1 MSRFVLTAQLQLQA
15 PRNVGSVVRQM
26 QSQLGDIKVKVSLD
40 GASRTSS
47 DLNKINKDVQKVTD
61 SASRMGKAFAV
72 SVKRFAAF
80 SIATRAVSLFTN
92 VIGGAVEEAVNFERQ
107 LVKVSQVTGK
117 TLPQL
122 KDLTREITRLSTSLG
137 VSSRSLIEVSRTL
150 SQAGL
155 DAQQTKVALEALAK
169 TALAPTFEDITQTAE
184 GAVAIFNQFGK
195 GAEALEKQ
203 LGAINAVAG
212 RFAVEAGDLI
222 STIRRTGGVFK
233 AAGGDLNEL
242 IALFTSVRATT
253 REAAESIATGL
264 RTIFTRIQR
273 PSTIKFL
280 RELGVELINA
290 EGKFVGPFEAVRRLS
305 DALSDIQPG
314 DIRFVQIAEQLGG
327 FRQIGKVIP
336 MIQQFAVAQEA
347 LKVAIEGQDSLTKDA
362 ITAQQALAVRITK
375 VKEEFLALVRA
386 VSEGT
391 TFQLMANTALSLASA
406 LIKIADALKPLLP
419 MLTLM
424 AGIKIFSGLRSF
436 AGGLLGRGA
445 ATPQQFATGGVVPG
459 SGNRDTVPAMLTP
472 GEFVIRKSSVN
483 KIGAGNLQRM
493 NNGGVVLDAKLA
505 DESMGIFA
513 LSRGR
518 KDSEGDLSASGDW
531 GQYKIDNKKG
541 GITSLNSSF
550 SLGLLNTGNK
560 LAAFNNLTGKQQ
572 QELLN
577 TTDAGAA
584 LIAKVKDGYKS
595 LQPTSPILGT
605 ASKNAY
611 GDDQAGRAAAN
622 ADVTNALKGVQVP
635 GSDIPA
641 EAMLSVSGTQK
652 QMLIGQASND
662 PTDLSGLVEAV
673 RQEVYEKSS
682 EKLQEAV
689 TELVNSKSGAIAD
702 IKDGIEPTVK
712 FNQGAFSGHIKS
724 LIKSDKGKFSQA
736 VRGVAGFVQEGLI
749 AGVTGATLGGGGSSF
764 DFPNVSQQQAQL
776 SSLYGGDFSNMESGD
791 AKPAAGLDSFRAAA
805 KKLADSISANKD
817 SRFSESGKL
826 LSSVQRMATGGAVSD
841 TVPALLTPGE
851 FVVNRSSAQ
860 RIGYGNLNRMNTK
873 GVQGFASGGI
883 VGGPRTFAN
892 GGNVA
897 TQNAT
902 LRTEQLQMFMMQ
914 VGAAAVASSMAAEAI
929 AEHAAATDEDAEMIR
944 ELGSRVSAAITTFGA
959 VSVGLDQW
967 RNKLAEAGDIALESG
982 QAWAIAAQ
990 AGGKSVEQIGQMSK
1004 EGGATDRQRQGR
1016 QLLERLGGDELD
1028 TRMQK
1033 RGGKKFIKMAREDQ
1047 KLAQKEERN
1056 AEEIT
1061 NREQQVDKLTVEIQ
1075 DKSRER
1081 RENSGRAMELRQQR
1095 IPLRDELQE
1104 REATGAQLD
1113 KEIRG
1118 RQHEI
1123 TGRTIA
1129 KEKADKTVE
1138 ETFQRGREI
1147 ATELEDRDKRA
1158 EGLELSEMRGRAGVQ
1173 RQGRVVTQ
1181 AVEATQTAREDF
1193 QLNREQSKQVKMS
1206 APPMANVGG
1215 QFRSRTPEEESQLD
1229 DAKGRLE
1236 RLQQGL
1242 PADGGAVGGGGGG
1255 TVAQMQVQA
1264 QQVIIQ
1270 AQSVTMTEGDVNVPV
1285 AKDEK
1290 AIAAAEAEVAS
1301 LSGPRRQEAG
1311 AVSTSKT
1318 RDLNKGEIEALGVQ
1332 HDKVTTLK
1340 QNIASGGPLL
1350 PSTPEEDKALSSQIA
1365 DEQAAVDALAKSR
1378 QELNSIIEQQAQT
1391 EEEIRQLSLEG
1402 LAVSEANTEAQQESW
1417 KQAVAISD
1425 AKSEI
1430 AHLTSEEKTN
1440 NEQINDLSS
1449 QLSDIDAERLSLA
1462 QENLR
1467 ISSEINDLT
1476 EEEAFA
1482 AKELAELNKENLE
1495 LEKQRKAIRD
1505 QMDQGPQAMVLDTR
1519 ATSTA
1524 TAARAAAGGGAAGEA
1539 AAGKVAEGMERIKDA
1554 SSGLADQFGAQETFL
1569 KAYSTELSRGVGTGK
1584 AFNRAMKQS
1593 GVSATGSAKK
1603 TGKLGSMMATAGSKI
1618 RGGAQK
1624 VASGF
1629 AKLNAKM
1636 ADMGKSVGAV
1646 MAIGQQAV
1654 AFVQDLQQKQFD
1666 KALEEGDTST
1676 ASGMIGSMG
1685 MMDAVGGAMSGA
1697 MAGAAMGAM
1706 FGPLGAAIG
1715 GLVGLLG
1722 GLAMALMNFKAKFKE
1737 REKKVSAVEMKK
1749 AKETTGKAMTEI
1761 SEKGLSQKSVNDA
1774 TNSINAQASAMNKKS
1789 KLDGRMLHT
1798 DEERKKMGEEIA
1810 AQELQLASAIGSRA
1824 TSEKELE
1831 ESMQGL
1837 LNNTTGNAKAEMDA
1851 ARSAFAVAQAN
1862 RALAKA
1868 NADLLKVASAFNA
1881 AGNAV
1886 SNFVKGLETGTN
1898 KFDSIVTD
1906 LQESQKNIALGKGG
1920 VQAVDKARTA
1930 TMEGLKRAGLDETS
1944 ELGKSVARSFD
1955 QQEKAASFMA
1965 NMPRKLDAMSFTQG
1979 DDASTV
1985 RDKLRS
1991 ELITADMSGPMKD
2004 IVEGQLAK
2012 LTDKQLQ
2019 AVASG
2024 EMDIS
2029 ELLQGMGKDIS
2040 KLGAGAL
2047 AAAKAMQAHEQAII
2061 GLTQKRIAAENNLI
2075 SAQMQ
2080 AVDVFMEAADIL
2092 AQVGGEAVTPEMRTQ
2107 ATLEKA
2113 NIAGRGLGLSDL
2125 NTGSADELRQRTN
2138 EIMQEFGKQEIKGR
2152 TPGEFAGAEG
2162 LDADKRAGLQKAMQD
2177 QISLHRDLIKNKM
2190 EELKILE
2197 KKNALEK
2204 ESLEAALKGDMET
2217 FLKKQAAAGATAAAA
2232 TGDQRLMRMF
2242 GADAVGEA
2250 FSNVQQ
2256 MQQDGV
2262 QDVEGMNIDQVKAN
2276 LAATGLSMRGLGDD
2290 PRMTDLLAGQ
2300 MPEQERLK
2308 SEVGE
2313 LAMGMSDTAQAATEL
2328 AEMQVQTANMN
2339 IAQANLTF
2347 QKTLEH
2353 GDAQFRRWGGPIYAN
2368 RGMFIPRGTDTVPA
2382 MLTPGEFVVRRESVN
2397 RGNNLQMLRAI
2408 NQGSYTAGFSG
2419 AAQGVQRLARGG
2431 RVQYLQD
2438 GDLAAAA
2445 GAGVGID
2452 PALVGQLAASLDRF
2466 NSDLSSNIASLQNMK
2481 FQIKLDTTNL
2491 NVNLNGTSFLAQLK
2505 DSLKQELLA
2514 EVGNRIKDLKFN
2526 NAGEPQTSSSVLG

>member
-1 MSRFVLTAQLQLQA
+1 
-15 PRNVGSVVRQM
+15 M

-47 DLNKINKDVQKVTD
+47 DLNKINKDVKKVTD

-80 SIATRAVSLFTN
+80 SIATRTVSLFTN

-117 TLPQL
+117 SLSQL

-233 AAGGDLNEL
+233 AAGGNLNEL

-290 EGKFVGPFEAVRRLS
+290 EGKFVGPFEAVKRLS
-305 DALSDIQPG
+305 EALSDIQPG

-347 LKVAIEGQDSLTKDA
+347 LKVAMDGQDSLAQDA

-386 VSEGT
+386 VSEGS

-424 AGIKIFSGLRSF
+424 AGIKIFSGLKSF
-436 AGGLLGRGA
+436 AGGIMGRGA

-493 NNGGVVLDAKLA
+493 NDGGVVLDAKLA

-513 LSRGR
+513 LTRDR
-518 KDSEGDLSASGDW
+518 KDKEGDLSVTENPW
-531 GQYKIDNKKG
+531 GSFSISNKKG
-541 GITSLNSSF
+541 GITALNSKF
-550 SLGLLNTGNK
+550 NLGLANTGDKFEAFKQLNGDEQQRVLGQTEAGQK
-560 LAAFNNLTGKQQ
+560 LIGQIKS
-572 QELLN
+572 
-577 TTDAGAA
+577 DY
-584 LIAKVKDGYKS
+584 KD
-595 LQPTSPILGT
+595 LQPSSRIIGT
-605 ASKNAY
+605 ASKRTFGDNDEGRENA
-611 GDDQAGRAAAN
+611 QRSVTAA
-622 ADVTNALKGVQVP
+622 LQGVQVP

-641 EAMLSVSGTQK
+641 SAMLNISGTQK
-652 QMLIGQASND
+652 QMLIGQAPND
-662 PTDLSGLVEAV
+662 PSDNSGLVEAV
-673 RQEVYEKSS
+673 RQQVYAKSS
-682 EKLQEAV
+682 EKLKEAV
-689 TELVNSKSGAIAD
+689 TELVDSDSGTIAQLKSGV
-702 IKDGIEPTVK
+702 KPTVT
-712 FNQGAFSGHIKS
+712 FNQGAFDGHISK
-724 LIKSDKGKFSQA
+724 LIKNKQGAYSQA
-736 VRGVAGFVQEGLI
+736 VKGIAGFVQEGLI

-764 DFPNVSQQQAQL
+764 DFPDVSAQQSQL
-776 SSLYGGDFSNMESGD
+776 ASLYGGDFSNMQSGD
-791 AKPAAGLDSFRAAA
+791 AKPTAAMKEFRANA
-805 KKLADSISANKD
+805 KKLADSITSNTDERFTTANV
-817 SRFSESGKL
+817 L
-826 LSSVQRMATGGAVSD
+826 LDDVKRMATGGAVSD

-892 GGNVA
+892 GGGVA
-897 TQNAT
+897 RENAV
-902 LRTEQLQMFMMQ
+902 LRSEQLQKFMMSM
-914 VGAAAVASSMAAEAI
+914 GAAATASTLVAEAF
-929 AEHAAATDEDAEMIR
+929 AEHAAATEEDAAIIR
-944 ELGSRVSAAITTFGA
+944 EFGSRVTAGISMFSALSIAMDGW
-959 VSVGLDQW
+959 Q
-967 RNKLAEAGDIALESG
+967 NKLEDAGDAALESG
-982 QAWAIAAQ
+982 QEWAKAAQ
-990 AGGKSVEQIGQMSK
+990 KAGKSLAEIGSMAK
-1004 EGGATDRQRQGR
+1004 RGGATDNERGAREQLTNLSGDKFDEQIAKRGQKKFDKLGR
-1016 QLLERLGGDELD
+1016 QDEKLGKQEDA
-1028 TRMQK
+1028 
-1033 RGGKKFIKMAREDQ
+1033 KK
-1047 KLAQKEERN
+1047 AQVQE
-1056 AEEIT
+1056 
-1061 NREQQVDKLTVEIQ
+1061 REQQIEEIKVQ
-1075 DKSRER
+1075 IHEKRTESNKNTGRMDEIKARR
-1081 RENSGRAMELRQQR
+1081 RELQ
-1095 IPLRDELQE
+1095 PELQE
-1104 REATGAQLD
+1104 REATGAQLE

-1118 RQHEI
+1118 RGHEI
-1123 TGRTIA
+1123 AGRTKA
-1129 KEKADKTVE
+1129 KEKADKTVS
-1138 ETFQRGREI
+1138 ETFQRGKEI
-1147 ATELEDRDKRA
+1147 ATELEDRDKRTD
-1158 EGLELSEMRGRAGVQ
+1158 GLELSEMRGRAKVQ

-1193 QLNREQSKQVKMS
+1193 QLNREESKQVKMS

-1350 PSTPEEDKALSSQIA
+1350 PSTPEEEKAVSGKVA

-1402 LAVSEANTEAQQESW
+1402 LEVTEANKDALAESL
-1417 KQAVAISD
+1417 KQGIAIKD
-1425 AKSEI
+1425 ARSEL
-1430 AHLTSEEKTN
+1430 AAALDAEKIN
-1440 NEQINDLSS
+1440 NEQIR
-1449 QLSDIDAERLSLA
+1449 DISG
-1462 QENLR
+1462 
-1467 ISSEINDLT
+1467 EINAGISEQKELLGTNKDLYAEIKDAR

-1482 AKELAELNKENLE
+1482 ANEVAEINKEILE
-1495 LEKQRKAIRD
+1495 IEKQRKAVQD
-1505 QMDQGPQAMVLDTR
+1505 QMEGGAEGQAIQHRASMVQR
-1519 ATSTA
+1519 AAS
-1524 TAARAAAGGGAAGEA
+1524 AAAGGGEAGDE
-1539 AAGKVAEGMERIKDA
+1539 AAGKVAAGMERIVQA
-1554 SSGLADQFGAQETFL
+1554 SDGLTDQFSSQESFL
-1569 KAYSTELSRGVGTGK
+1569 KAYSTELSRGVPASK
-1584 AFNRAMKQS
+1584 AYNRAMKQA
-1593 GVSATGSAKK
+1593 GVSASGSAKK
-1603 TGKLGSMMATAGSKI
+1603 TSKLGSMMATAGSKI
-1618 RGGAQK
+1618 RGGANK

-1629 AKLNAKM
+1629 AKLNSKLAG
-1636 ADMGKSVGAV
+1636 MGKSVGAV
-1646 MAIGQQAV
+1646 MAMGQQAV

-1666 KALEEGDTST
+1666 KALEQGDTAT
-1676 ASGMIGSMG
+1676 AEGMIGGMG
-1685 MMDAVGGAMSGA
+1685 KMDAVGGAMSGA

-1706 FGPLGAAIG
+1706 LGPLGAAIG
-1715 GLVGLLG
+1715 GLIGLLG
-1722 GLAMALMNFKAKFKE
+1722 GLAMALMGATAKAKE
-1737 REKKVSAVEMKK
+1737 REKKVAAVQMKQ
-1749 AKETTGKAMTEI
+1749 AKETTSKAMTDI
-1761 SEKGLSQKSVNDA
+1761 SEKGLSQQSVKDA
-1774 TNSINAQASAMNKKS
+1774 TAAIDAQGAAMNKKS
-1789 KLDGRMLHT
+1789 KVDNKLLHT

-1831 ESMQGL
+1831 DAMQGL

-1868 NADLLKVASAFNA
+1868 NADLLKIASAFNA

-1886 SNFVKGLETGTN
+1886 TNFVKGLETGTN

-1906 LQESQKNIALGKGG
+1906 LEESQKNIALGKGG
-1920 VQAVDKARTA
+1920 VQAVDKARSA

-1955 QQEKAASFMA
+1955 QQEKAAEFMA
-1965 NMPRKLDAMSFTQG
+1965 NMPRKLDAMNFTQG
-1979 DDASTV
+1979 DDAATV

-2113 NIAGRGLGLSDL
+2113 NIGGRGLGLSDL
-2125 NTGSADELRQRTN
+2125 KTGSADELRQRTN

-2152 TPGEFAGAEG
+2152 TPGEFAGAAG
-2162 LDADKRAGLQKAMQD
+2162 LDADKRAELGKAMQD
-2177 QISLHRDLIKNKM
+2177 QIALHRDLIKNKM

-2250 FSNVQQ
+2250 FSNVQR

-2276 LAATGLSMRGLGDD
+2276 LAATGLAMRGLGDD

-2308 SEVGE
+2308 GEIGE

-2382 MLTPGEFVVRRESVN
+2382 MLTPGEFVVRKESVN

-2419 AAQGVQRLARGG
+2419 AVQGVQRLARGG
-2431 RVQYLQD
+2431 RVQYLQE
-2438 GDLAAAA
+2438 GGVAAAA

-2452 PALVGQLAASLDRF
+2452 PALVSQLAASLDRF
-2466 NSDLSSNIASLQNMK
+2466 NSELSSNIASLQNMK

>member
-26 QSQLGDIKVKVSLD
+26 QSQLSDIKVKVSLD

-47 DLNKINKDVQKVTD
+47 DLNKINKDVKKVTD

-80 SIATRAVSLFTN
+80 SIATRTVSLFTN
-92 VIGGAVEEAVNFERQ
+92 VIGGAVEEAINFERQ

-117 TLPQL
+117 SLSQL

-169 TALAPTFEDITQTAE
+169 TSLAPTFEDITETAE
-184 GAVAIFNQFGK
+184 GAVAIFNQFGQ

-233 AAGGDLNEL
+233 AAGGNLNEL

-280 RELGVELINA
+280 RELGVELLNA
-290 EGKFVGPFEAVRRLS
+290 EGKFVGPFEAVKRLS
-305 DALSDIQPG
+305 EALSDIQPG

-347 LKVAIEGQDSLTKDA
+347 LKVAMDGQDSLAQDA
-362 ITAQQALAVRITK
+362 IDAQQALAVRITK

-386 VSEGT
+386 VSESA

-424 AGIKIFSGLRSF
+424 AGIKIFSGLKSF
-436 AGGLLGRGA
+436 AGGIMGRGA
-445 ATPQQFATGGVVPG
+445 ATPQKFATGGVVPG

-472 GEFVIRKSSVN
+472 GEFVIRKSSVK

-493 NNGGVVLDAKLA
+493 NDGGVVLDAKLA

-513 LSRGR
+513 LTRNR
-518 KDSEGDLSASGDW
+518 KDTEGDLSVTETPW
-531 GQYKIDNKKG
+531 GSYPITNKKG
-541 GITSLNSSF
+541 GITALNSNF
-550 SLGLLNTGNK
+550 SLGLSNTGDKLSAFKNLNGDQQQQLLRDAGEDGAAFLESLELPHK
-560 LAAFNNLTGKQQ
+560 PNTRVTGSKVTGKPLKNALAAGTVSETQLSN
-572 QELLN
+572 
-577 TTDAGAA
+577 
-584 LIAKVKDGYKS
+584 I
-595 LQPTSPILGT
+595 LQGI
-605 ASKNAY
+605 
-611 GDDQAGRAAAN
+611 
-622 ADVTNALKGVQVP
+622 QVP

-641 EAMLSVSGTQK
+641 TATLRISGTQK
-652 QMLIGQASND
+652 QMLIGQAPND
-662 PTDLSGLVEAV
+662 PSDSSGLVEAV
-673 RQEVYEKSS
+673 RQQVYAKSS
-682 EKLQEAV
+682 EKLKEAV
-689 TELVNSKSGAIAD
+689 TELVDSNSGPIA
-702 IKDGIEPTVK
+702 KLKAGIEPTVA
-712 FNQGAFSGHIKS
+712 FNQGAFDGHISK
-724 LIKSDKGKFSQA
+724 LVKNEQGAYSQA
-736 VRGVAGFVQEGLI
+736 VKGIAGFVQEGLI
-749 AGVTGATLGGGGSSF
+749 AGVTGATLGGGGTSF
-764 DFPNVSQQQAQL
+764 DFPNVSAQQSQL

-791 AKPAAGLDSFRAAA
+791 AKPTAALDEFRANA
-805 KKLADSISANKD
+805 KKLADSITSNADNRFTTANV
-817 SRFSESGKL
+817 L
-826 LSSVQRMATGGAVSD
+826 LDDVVRMATGGAVSD

-851 FVVNRSSAQ
+851 FVVNRSSAR
-860 RIGYGNLNRMNTK
+860 RIGYGNLHRMNTK

-892 GGNVA
+892 GGSVA
-897 TQNAT
+897 RENAV
-902 LRTEQLQMFMMQ
+902 LRSEQLQKFMMSM
-914 VGAAAVASSMAAEAI
+914 GAAATASTLVAEAF
-929 AEHAAATDEDAEMIR
+929 AKHGAATEEDAALIR
-944 ELGSRVSAAITTFGA
+944 EFGSRITAGISMFSALSIAMDGWKNKLDDAGDAAI
-959 VSVGLDQW
+959 
-967 RNKLAEAGDIALESG
+967 ESG
-982 QAWAIAAQ
+982 QEWAKAAQ
-990 AGGKSVEQIGQMSK
+990 KAGKSITEIGSMAK
-1004 EGGATDRQRQGR
+1004 RGGATDRERDAR
-1016 QLLERLGGDELD
+1016 AQLAHL
-1028 TRMQK
+1028 
-1033 RGGKKFIKMAREDQ
+1033 GGKKADEQIAKRGQ
-1047 KLAQKEERN
+1047 KKF
-1056 AEEIT
+1056 
-1061 NREQQVDKLTVEIQ
+1061 DKLGRQ
-1075 DKSRER
+1075 DEKLGKQEDKKKAQVQEREEQIERLQIAIHEKRTKSNENTGRIDKIADRR
-1081 RENSGRAMELRQQR
+1081 RELKPQ
-1095 IPLRDELQE
+1095 LQE
-1104 REATGAQLD
+1104 REATATQLD

-1118 RQHEI
+1118 RQNEI
-1123 TGRTIA
+1123 KGRTQA
-1129 KEKADKTVE
+1129 KEKADQTVA
-1138 ETFQRGREI
+1138 ETFQRGQEI
-1147 ATELEDRDKRA
+1147 ATELEDRDKKTK
-1158 EGLELSEMRGRAGVQ
+1158 GLEKSRVKKEKEVDRN
-1173 RQGRVVTQ
+1173 RQGAAR
-1181 AVEATQTAREDF
+1181 AVEATQTAREEF
-1193 QLNREQSKQVKMS
+1193 QLDREQSKHIKMS

-1215 QFRSRTPEEESQLD
+1215 QFRSRTPEEQSELD

-1242 PADGGAVGGGGGG
+1242 PADGGAVGGGG

-1285 AKDEK
+1285 VKDEK

-1301 LSGPRRQEAG
+1301 LSGPRRHEAG
-1311 AVSTSKT
+1311 AVSTTKT

-1332 HDKVTTLK
+1332 HEKVKTLK

-1350 PSTPEEDKALSSQIA
+1350 PSTPEEEAAVSGKVA

-1378 QELNSIIEQQAQT
+1378 QQLNSIIEQQAQT
-1391 EEEIRQLSLEG
+1391 QEEIRQLSLEG
-1402 LAVSEANTEAQQESW
+1402 LEVSEANKDALAESL
-1417 KQAVAISD
+1417 KQGIAIKD
-1425 AKSEI
+1425 ARSEL
-1430 AHLTSEEKTN
+1430 AAALDAEKIN
-1440 NEQINDLSS
+1440 NEQIR
-1449 QLSDIDAERLSLA
+1449 DIQD
-1462 QENLR
+1462 
-1467 ISSEINDLT
+1467 EINAGIS
-1476 EEEAFA
+1476 EEEALINKNTKLYKQIEKHKNNEAFA
-1482 AKELAELNKENLE
+1482 ANEVKEINKEILE
-1495 LEKQRKAIRD
+1495 IEKQRKAVQD
-1505 QMDQGPQAMVLDTR
+1505 QMEGGPEGQAIQHR
-1519 ATSTA
+1519 ATMVA
-1524 TAARAAAGGGAAGEA
+1524 NAASQAAGGGEAGDE
-1539 AAGKVAEGMERIKDA
+1539 AAGKVAAGMERIVQA
-1554 SSGLADQFGAQETFL
+1554 SDGLTDQFGSQEKFL
-1569 KAYSTELSRGVGTGK
+1569 KAYSTELSRGVPASK
-1584 AFNRAMKQS
+1584 AYNRAMKQA
-1593 GVSATGSAKK
+1593 GVSASGSAKK
-1603 TGKLGSMMATAGSKI
+1603 TSKLGSMMATAGSKI
-1618 RGGAQK
+1618 RGGANK

-1629 AKLNAKM
+1629 AKVNSKLAG
-1636 ADMGKSVGAV
+1636 MGKSVGAV
-1646 MAIGQQAV
+1646 MAMGQQAV

-1666 KALEEGDTST
+1666 KALEQGDTAT
-1676 ASGMIGSMG
+1676 AEGMIGDMG
-1685 MMDAVGGAMSGA
+1685 KMDAVGGAMSGA

-1722 GLAMALMNFKAKFKE
+1722 GLAMALLGFEAKFKE
-1737 REKKVSAVEMKK
+1737 REKKVAAVEMKK
-1749 AKETTGKAMTEI
+1749 AKEATGKAMTDI
-1761 SEKGLSQKSVNDA
+1761 SEKGLSSSSVKDA
-1774 TNSINAQASAMNKKS
+1774 TAAIDAQGAAMNKKS
-1789 KLDGRMLHT
+1789 KLDGKMLHS

-1831 ESMQGL
+1831 DAMEGL

-1868 NADLLKVASAFNA
+1868 NADLLKITSAFNA
-1881 AGNAV
+1881 ATNAV

-1898 KFDSIVTD
+1898 RFDSIVTD
-1906 LQESQKNIALGKGG
+1906 LEESQKNIALGKGG
-1920 VQAVDKARTA
+1920 VQAVDKARSA

-1955 QQEKAASFMA
+1955 QQEKAAEFMA
-1965 NMPRKLDAMSFTQG
+1965 NMPRKLDSMNFTQG
-1979 DDASTV
+1979 DDAATV

-2047 AAAKAMQAHEQAII
+2047 AAAKAMQAHEQAMI
-2061 GLTQKRIAAENNLI
+2061 GLTQKRIAAEKNLI

-2125 NTGSADELRQRTN
+2125 KTGSAEELRQRTN

-2152 TPGEFAGAEG
+2152 TPGEFSGAEG
-2162 LDADKRAGLQKAMQD
+2162 LDADKRAELQKAMQD
-2177 QISLHRDLIKNKM
+2177 QIALHRDLIKNKM

-2250 FSNVQQ
+2250 FSNVQR
-2256 MQQDGV
+2256 MQQEGV
-2262 QDVEGMNIDQVKAN
+2262 QDVEGMNIDQVKAT
-2276 LAATGLSMRGLGDD
+2276 LAATGLAMRGLGDD

-2308 SEVGE
+2308 GEIGE

-2382 MLTPGEFVVRRESVN
+2382 MLTPGEFVVRKESVN
-2397 RGNNLQMLRAI
+2397 RGNNLQMLKAI

-2419 AAQGVQRLARGG
+2419 AVQGVQRLARGG
-2431 RVQYLQD
+2431 RVQYLQE
-2438 GDLAAAA
+2438 GGVAAAA

-2452 PALVGQLAASLDRF
+2452 PALVSQLAASLDRF
-2466 NSDLSSNIASLQNMK
+2466 NSELSSNIASLQNMK

>member
-26 QSQLGDIKVKVSLD
+26 QSQLSDIKVKVSLD

-47 DLNKINKDVQKVTD
+47 DLNKINKDVKKVTD

-80 SIATRAVSLFTN
+80 SIATRTVSLFTN

-117 TLPQL
+117 SLSQL
-122 KDLTREITRLSTSLG
+122 KDLTKEITRLSTSLG

-290 EGKFVGPFEAVRRLS
+290 EGKFVGPFEAVKRLS
-305 DALSDIQPG
+305 EALSDIQPG

-362 ITAQQALAVRITK
+362 ITSQQALAVRITK

-386 VSEGT
+386 VSEGS

-424 AGIKIFSGLRSF
+424 AGIKIFSGLKSF
-436 AGGLLGRGA
+436 AGGIMGRGA

-472 GEFVIRKSSVN
+472 GEFVIRKSSVK

-493 NNGGVVLDAKLA
+493 NSGGVVLDATLA

-513 LSRGR
+513 LSRNR
-518 KDSEGDLSASGDW
+518 KDTEGDLSVSGDW

-550 SLGLLNTGNK
+550 ALGLLNTGDK
-560 LAAFNNLTGKQQ
+560 LAAFKNLNGDQQQQLLRQVGESGTSFLENLGLPHDTNTQVTKSKVTGKP
-572 QELLN
+572 L
-577 TTDAGAA
+577 
-584 LIAKVKDGYKS
+584 
-595 LQPTSPILGT
+595 
-605 ASKNAY
+605 KNAL
-611 GDDQAGRAAAN
+611 AEGRVSETQLASILQG
-622 ADVTNALKGVQVP
+622 TQVP

-641 EAMLSVSGTQK
+641 EAMLNISGTQK
-652 QMLIGQASND
+652 QMLIGQAPND
-662 PTDLSGLVEAV
+662 PSDIGGLVEAV

-689 TELVNSKSGAIAD
+689 TELVNAKSGAIAD
-702 IKDGIEPTVK
+702 IKDGIEPTVA

-736 VRGVAGFVQEGLI
+736 IKGVAGFVQEGLI
-749 AGVTGATLGGGGSSF
+749 AGVTGATLGGGGTSF
-764 DFPNVSQQQAQL
+764 DFPDVSKQQSQL

-791 AKPAAGLDSFRAAA
+791 AKPTAKLDEFRAAA
-805 KKLADSISANKD
+805 KKLADSISSNTDK
-817 SRFSESGKL
+817 RFSQAGTL
-826 LSSVQRMATGGAVSD
+826 LSGVTKRMATGGAVSD

-944 ELGSRVSAAITTFGA
+944 DLGAGISAAITTFGA

-967 RNKLAEAGDIALESG
+967 RNKLAEAGDVALESG

-990 AGGKSVEQIGQMSK
+990 AGGKSVEQIGQMAK

-1016 QLLERLGGDELD
+1016 QLLARLGGDELD

-1033 RGGKKFIKMAREDQ
+1033 RGGKKFIKMAKEDQ
-1047 KLAQKEERN
+1047 KLAKKEEQN
-1056 AEEIT
+1056 TQEIA
-1061 NREQQVDKLTVEIQ
+1061 NREKQVENIKVEIQ

-1104 REATGAQLD
+1104 KEATGAQLEN
-1113 KEIRG
+1113 EIRG
-1118 RQHEI
+1118 RRHEI
-1123 TGRTIA
+1123 RGRTQA
-1129 KEKADKTVE
+1129 KEKADQTVA
-1138 ETFQRGREI
+1138 ETFQRGTEI
-1147 ATELEDRDKRA
+1147 ATELEDRDKRTD
-1158 EGLELSEMRGRAGVQ
+1158 GLEESKGRKEKDVERKRRG
-1173 RQGRVVTQ
+1173 VTR

-1193 QLNREQSKQVKMS
+1193 QLDREQSKHIKMS

-1242 PADGGAVGGGGGG
+1242 PADGGAVGGGG

-1285 AKDEK
+1285 VKDEK
-1290 AIAAAEAEVAS
+1290 AIAAAESEVAS
-1301 LSGPRRQEAG
+1301 LSGPRRHEAG
-1311 AVSTSKT
+1311 AVSATKT

-1350 PSTPEEDKALSSQIA
+1350 PSTPEEDKALSSQVA

-1391 EEEIRQLSLEG
+1391 QEEIRQLSLEG
-1402 LAVSEANTEAQQESW
+1402 LAVSQTNTEAQKESW
-1417 KQAVAISD
+1417 KQAIAIKD
-1425 AKSEI
+1425 AKSE
-1430 AHLTSEEKTN
+1430 LTYLTNEEKTN
-1440 NEQINDLSS
+1440 NEQINDLTS

-1467 ISSEINDLT
+1467 ISAEINDLT
-1476 EEEAFA
+1476 EDEAFA
-1482 AKELAELNKENLE
+1482 AKEVADLNKENLE
-1495 LEKQRKAIRD
+1495 IEKQRKAIRD
-1505 QMDQGPQAMVLDTR
+1505 QMDQGPQAMALDTR

-1539 AAGKVAEGMERIKDA
+1539 AAGKVAEGMERIKAA
-1554 SSGLADQFGAQETFL
+1554 SDGLGDQFDAQEKFL
-1569 KAYSTELSRGVGTGK
+1569 KAYSTELSRGVASGK
-1584 AFNRAMKQS
+1584 AFNRAMSQA
-1593 GVSATGSAKK
+1593 GVSATGTTKK

-1629 AKLNAKM
+1629 SKLNAKM
-1636 ADMGKSVGAV
+1636 AGMGKAVGAV
-1646 MAIGQQAV
+1646 MAMGQQAV

-1666 KALEEGDTST
+1666 KALEQGDTAT
-1676 ASGMIGSMG
+1676 AEGMIGSMG
-1685 MMDAVGGAMSGA
+1685 GMDALGGAMSGA

-1722 GLAMALMNFKAKFKE
+1722 GLAMAMMNFKAKFKE
-1737 REKKVSAVEMKK
+1737 REKKVADVEMKK
-1749 AKETTGKAMTEI
+1749 AKETTGKAMTDI
-1761 SEKGLSQKSVNDA
+1761 SEKGLSQQSVKDA
-1774 TNSINAQASAMNKKS
+1774 TASINAQGAAMNKKS
-1789 KLDGRMLHT
+1789 KMDQKMLYS

-1831 ESMQGL
+1831 DAMEGL
-1837 LNNTTGNAKAEMDA
+1837 LNNTTGNSKAEMDA

-1868 NADLLKVASAFNA
+1868 NADLLKIASAFNA

-1886 SNFVKGLETGTN
+1886 TNFVKGLETGTN

-1906 LQESQKNIALGKGG
+1906 LEESQKNIALGKGG
-1920 VQAVDKARTA
+1920 VQAVDKARSA

-1955 QQEKAASFMA
+1955 QQEKAAEFMA
-1965 NMPRKLDAMSFTQG
+1965 NMPRKLDAMNFTQG
-1979 DDASTV
+1979 DDSATV

-2113 NIAGRGLGLSDL
+2113 NIGGRGLGLSDL
-2125 NTGSADELRQRTN
+2125 KTGSADELRQRTN

-2152 TPGEFAGAEG
+2152 TPGEFAGAAG
-2162 LDADKRAGLQKAMQD
+2162 LDADKRAELGKAMQD
-2177 QISLHRDLIKNKM
+2177 QIALHRDLIKNKM

-2250 FSNVQQ
+2250 FSNVQS
-2256 MQQDGV
+2256 MQQEGV

-2276 LAATGLSMRGLGDD
+2276 LAATGLAMRGLGDD

-2308 SEVGE
+2308 GEIGE

-2382 MLTPGEFVVRRESVN
+2382 MLTPGEFVVRKESVN

-2431 RVQYLQD
+2431 RVQYLQN
-2438 GDLAAAA
+2438 GDTVAAAA

-2452 PALVGQLAASLDRF
+2452 PALVSQLAASLDRF
-2466 NSDLSSNIASLQNMK
+2466 NSELSSNIASLQNMK

>member
-26 QSQLGDIKVKVSLD
+26 QSQLSDIKVKVSLD

-47 DLNKINKDVQKVTD
+47 DLNKINKDVKKVTD

-80 SIATRAVSLFTN
+80 SIATRTVSLFTN
-92 VIGGAVEEAVNFERQ
+92 VIGGAVEEAINFERQ

-117 TLPQL
+117 SLSQL

-169 TALAPTFEDITQTAE
+169 TSLAPTFEDITETAE
-184 GAVAIFNQFGK
+184 GAVAIFNQFGQ

-233 AAGGDLNEL
+233 AAGGNLNEL

-280 RELGVELINA
+280 RELGVELLNA
-290 EGKFVGPFEAVRRLS
+290 EGKFVGPFEAVKRLS
-305 DALSDIQPG
+305 EALSDIQPG

-347 LKVAIEGQDSLTKDA
+347 LKVAMDGQDSLAQDA
-362 ITAQQALAVRITK
+362 ISAQQALAVRITK

-386 VSEGT
+386 VSESA

-424 AGIKIFSGLRSF
+424 AGIKIFSGLKSF
-436 AGGLLGRGA
+436 AGGIMGRGA
-445 ATPQQFATGGVVPG
+445 ATPQKFATGGVVPG

-472 GEFVIRKSSVN
+472 GEFVIRKSSVK
-483 KIGAGNLQRM
+483 KIGADNLQRM
-493 NNGGVVLDAKLA
+493 NDGGVVLKGTLA

-513 LSRGR
+513 LTRGR
-518 KDSEGDLSASGDW
+518 KDTEGDLSVNGDW
-531 GQYKIDNKKG
+531 GSFSITNKKG
-541 GITSLNSSF
+541 GITALNSNF
-550 SLGLLNTGNK
+550 SLGLSNTGDK
-560 LAAFNNLTGKQQ
+560 FAAFKNLNGDEQQ
-572 QELLN
+572 RVLGQTKAGRKLLKTLN
-577 TTDAGAA
+577 
-584 LIAKVKDGYKS
+584 DGY
-595 LQPTSPILGT
+595 PTMNADSAVIGT
-605 ASKNAY
+605 ASKRAF
-611 GDDQAGRAAAN
+611 GDDAEGRETAQRSVTAALQ
-622 ADVTNALKGVQVP
+622 DVQVP

-641 EAMLSVSGTQK
+641 SAMLSISGTQK
-652 QMLIGQASND
+652 QMLIGQAPND
-662 PTDLSGLVEAV
+662 PSDSSGLVEAV
-673 RQEVYEKSS
+673 RQQVYAKSS
-682 EKLQEAV
+682 EKLKEAV
-689 TELVNSKSGAIAD
+689 TELIDSDSGTIA
-702 IKDGIEPTVK
+702 KLKAGVKPTIT
-712 FNQGAFSGHIKS
+712 FNQGAFDKHISS
-724 LIKSDKGKFSQA
+724 LIKNEKGAYSQA
-736 VRGVAGFVQEGLI
+736 VKGIAGFVQEGLI
-749 AGVTGATLGGGGSSF
+749 AGVTGATLGGGGTSF
-764 DFPNVSQQQAQL
+764 DFPDVSAQQSQL

-791 AKPAAGLDSFRAAA
+791 AKPTAALDEFRANA
-805 KKLADSISANKD
+805 KKLADSIASNTD
-817 SRFSESGKL
+817 NRFTEKSKL
-826 LSSVQRMATGGAVSD
+826 LARVERMATGGAVSD

-851 FVVNRSSAQ
+851 FVVNRSSAR
-860 RIGYGNLNRMNTK
+860 RIGYGNLHRMNTK

-892 GGNVA
+892 GGSVA

-902 LRTEQLQMFMMQ
+902 LRTEELQMFMMQ
-914 VGAAAVASSMAAEAI
+914 IGAAAIAASTAAEAI
-929 AEHAAATDEDAEMIR
+929 ASHAAESDESAEMIR
-944 ELGSRVSAAITTFGA
+944 ELGTRASAAISTFGA
-959 VSVGLDQW
+959 ISVGLDQW
-967 RNKLAEAGDIALESG
+967 QNKMAAAGDVALESG
-982 QAWAIAAQ
+982 EAWAIAAQ
-990 AGGKSVEQIGQMSK
+990 AAGKSVEEIGSMAK
-1004 EGGATDRQRQGR
+1004 RGGATDKERDARA
-1016 QLLERLGGDELD
+1016 QLAHL
-1028 TRMQK
+1028 
-1033 RGGKKFIKMAREDQ
+1033 GGKKADEQIAKRGQ
-1047 KLAQKEERN
+1047 KKF
-1056 AEEIT
+1056 
-1061 NREQQVDKLTVEIQ
+1061 DKLSRQ
-1075 DKSRER
+1075 DEKLGTQEDEKKAQVQKREKQIGKIEGKIKKKRQRRNENEGR
-1081 RENSGRAMELRQQR
+1081 REELRVAKV
-1095 IPLRDELQE
+1095 PLKQELDE
-1104 REATGAQLD
+1104 REAKATQLD
-1113 KEIRG
+1113 KEITGTR
-1118 RQHEI
+1118 HEI
-1123 TGRTIA
+1123 KGRTQA
-1129 KEKADKTVE
+1129 KEKADQTVAD
-1138 ETFQRGREI
+1138 TFQRGQEI
-1147 ATELEDRDKRA
+1147 ATELEDRDKKT
-1158 EGLELSEMRGRAGVQ
+1158 EGLEKSRVKKEKEVDRN
-1173 RQGRVVTQ
+1173 RQGVTR
-1181 AVEATQTAREDF
+1181 AVEATQTAREEF
-1193 QLNREQSKQVKMS
+1193 QLDREQSKHIKMS

-1215 QFRSRTPEEESQLD
+1215 QFRSRTPEEQSELD

-1242 PADGGAVGGGGGG
+1242 PADGGAVGGGG

-1285 AKDEK
+1285 VKDEK
-1290 AIAAAEAEVAS
+1290 AIAAAEADVAS
-1301 LSGPRRQEAG
+1301 LSGPRRHEAG
-1311 AVSTSKT
+1311 AVSTTKT

-1332 HDKVTTLK
+1332 HEKVKTLK

-1350 PSTPEEDKALSSQIA
+1350 PSTPEEEAAVSGKVA

-1378 QELNSIIEQQAQT
+1378 QQLNSIIEQQAQT
-1391 EEEIRQLSLEG
+1391 QEEIRQLSLEG
-1402 LAVSEANTEAQQESW
+1402 LEVTEANREAHHESW
-1417 KQAVAISD
+1417 KQAVALKD
-1425 AKSEI
+1425 AKSELL
-1430 AHLTSEEKTN
+1430 HLTNEEKLN
-1440 NEQINDLSS
+1440 NEQIH
-1449 QLSDIDAERLSLA
+1449 
-1462 QENLR
+1462 
-1467 ISSEINDLT
+1467 DLT
-1476 EEEAFA
+1476 GQIAEIDGERRQLISESMKLTSEMKDLREEEAFA
-1482 AKELAELNKENLE
+1482 AKEVEEINKQILE
-1495 LEKQRKAIRD
+1495 IEKQRKAVQD
-1505 QMDQGPQAMVLDTR
+1505 QMEGGPEGQAIQHRASMV
-1519 ATSTA
+1519 AS
-1524 TAARAAAGGGAAGEA
+1524 AASAAVGGGDAGDAAAE
-1539 AAGKVAEGMERIKDA
+1539 KVTSGMERIKAA
-1554 SSGLADQFGAQETFL
+1554 SDGLADQFGSQEKFL
-1569 KAYSTELSRGVGTGK
+1569 KAYSTELSRGVPAGK
-1584 AFNRAMKQS
+1584 AFNRAMSQA
-1593 GVSATGSAKK
+1593 GVSASGTAKK
-1603 TGKLGSMMATAGSKI
+1603 TGKLRSAMSQAASKI
-1618 RGGAQK
+1618 RGAGGKISGAF
-1624 VASGF
+1624 S
-1629 AKLNAKM
+1629 KLNAKM
-1636 ADMGKSVGAV
+1636 AGMGKAVGAV
-1646 MAIGQQAV
+1646 MAVGQQAV

-1666 KALEEGDTST
+1666 KALEQGDTAT
-1676 ASGMIGSMG
+1676 AEGMIGDMG
-1685 MMDAVGGAMSGA
+1685 KMDMVGGAMSGA

-1722 GLAMALMNFKAKFKE
+1722 GLAMAFLGFEAKFKE
-1737 REKKVSAVEMKK
+1737 REKKVAAVEMKK
-1749 AKETTGKAMTEI
+1749 AKEATGKAMTDI
-1761 SEKGLSQKSVNDA
+1761 SEKGLTSSSVKDA
-1774 TNSINAQASAMNKKS
+1774 TAAIDAQGAAMNKKS
-1789 KLDGRMLHT
+1789 KLDGKMLHS

-1831 ESMQGL
+1831 EAMEGL

-1868 NADLLKVASAFNA
+1868 NADLLKITSAFNA
-1881 AGNAV
+1881 ATNAV

-1898 KFDSIVTD
+1898 RFDSIVTD
-1906 LQESQKNIALGKGG
+1906 LEESQKNIALGKGG
-1920 VQAVDKARTA
+1920 VQAVDKARSA

-1955 QQEKAASFMA
+1955 QQEKAAEFMA
-1965 NMPRKLDAMSFTQG
+1965 NMPRKLDSMNFTQG
-1979 DDASTV
+1979 DDAATV

-2047 AAAKAMQAHEQAII
+2047 AAAKAMQAHEQAMI
-2061 GLTQKRIAAENNLI
+2061 GLTQKRIAAEKNLI

-2125 NTGSADELRQRTN
+2125 KTGSAEELRQRTN

-2162 LDADKRAGLQKAMQD
+2162 LDADKRAELQKAMQD
-2177 QISLHRDLIKNKM
+2177 QIALHRDLIKNKM

-2250 FSNVQQ
+2250 FSNVQK
-2256 MQQDGV
+2256 MQQEGV
-2262 QDVEGMNIDQVKAN
+2262 QDVEGMNIDQVKAT
-2276 LAATGLSMRGLGDD
+2276 LAATGLAMRGLGDD

-2308 SEVGE
+2308 GEIGE

-2382 MLTPGEFVVRRESVN
+2382 MLTPGEFVVRKESVN
-2397 RGNNLQMLRAI
+2397 RGNNLQMLKAI

-2419 AAQGVQRLARGG
+2419 AVQGVQRLARGG
-2431 RVQYLQD
+2431 RVQYLQE
-2438 GDLAAAA
+2438 GGVAAAA

-2452 PALVGQLAASLDRF
+2452 PALVSQLAASLDRF
-2466 NSDLSSNIASLQNMK
+2466 NSELSSNIASLQNMK